1 MLVIMKK
8 MMISATWTVQVKDSD
23 DVDDDD
29 DDDNYDDSD
38 GVDLAAVMLVM
49 MKMMFSATWTAKEVK
64 DLAAMVTSVPS
75 VKASTV
81 SCPLNAK
88 LVVSLAPC
96 TSI

>member
-1 MLVIMKK
+1 MMEMMV
-8 MMISATWTVQVKDSD
+8 MISATWTPQSK

-29 DDDNYDDSD
+29 GDNYDDDD

-49 MKMMFSATWTAKEVK
+49 MKMMISATWTAKEVK
-64 DLAAMVTSVPS
+64 DLAVTVTSVPS

-96 TSI
+96 TSINL